1 MARPPTTPLSTDHES
16 TSLSSERCVK
26 GDTVFVAT
34 SDELARRRLA
44 EEEEE
49 EEEKQE

>member
-1 MARPPTTPLSTDHES
+1 MLA
-16 TSLSSERCVK
+16 

-49 EEEKQE
+49 EKQE

>member
-1 MARPPTTPLSTDHES
+1 VVSGPTLA
-16 TSLSSERCVK
+16 

-49 EEEKQE
+49 EKRNRNGEAGPLTQG

>member
-1 MARPPTTPLSTDHES
+1 VVSGPTLA
-16 TSLSSERCVK
+16 